1 MPMPL
6 DASAIMLAAQAGAW
20 QLLGDLHDGG
30 PVESWTPTADDVADG
45 ESHMSAL
52 FDR

>member
-6 DASAIMLAAQAGAW
+6 DASAIILAAQTGAVS
-20 QLLGDLHDGG
+20 LLGDLSGREE
-30 PVESWTPTADDVADG
+30 PWTPTVEDVTDG
-45 ESHMSAL
+45 EAHMSAL